1 MLAWISRLAGGEP
14 RVRGGD
20 WGKADLSKVVGW
32 PAAQMRAP
40 YAWSTTPTERAS
52 PGLGNQGLVV
62 LCLGWIVQAEGSC
75 EVGELGWHGS
85 KRPLGQRS

>member
-1 MLAWISRLAGGEP
+1 MSLRSEEETGG
-14 RVRGGD
+14 RRTSV
-20 WGKADLSKVVGW
+20 KADLSKVVGW
-32 PAAQMRAP
+32 PAAQMRASC
-40 YAWSTTPTERAS
+40 AWSTTPTERAS
-52 PGLGNQGLVV
+52 PGLGNQGLMV